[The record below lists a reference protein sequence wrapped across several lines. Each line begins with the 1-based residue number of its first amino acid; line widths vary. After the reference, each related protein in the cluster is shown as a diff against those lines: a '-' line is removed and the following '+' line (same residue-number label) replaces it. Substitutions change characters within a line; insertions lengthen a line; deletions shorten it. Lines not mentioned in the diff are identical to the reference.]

1 KLIKKEISMH
11 RKKRFWYHLMLA
23 GLLIKSSVLASAG
36 NQDTARSI
44 APRLRADFQ
53 SGLPELSIAPGETRL
68 GRGGNRGIAR
78 KHPYSVRKVAP
89 NLRNSLLEYV
99 RQDEAVG
106 KQVLALEEDMTV
118 DVLGALNL

>member
-1 KLIKKEISMH
+1 
-11 RKKRFWYHLMLA
+11 
-23 GLLIKSSVLASAG
+23 
-36 NQDTARSI
+36 
-44 APRLRADFQ
+44 
-53 SGLPELSIAPGETRL
+53 
-68 GRGGNRGIAR
+68 IAR

-118 DVLGALNL
+118 DVLGALNLGSGTFAVWLRPGGKFYAGTTLFSVGNYDVWITRGEPMWSLKTQTGEGGKKELVFIGGNWAEI